1 MCFNV
6 CAEVQVKN
14 RRDCWSLEQNY
25 TDLWGTQCGYWEPH
39 SGLCKSSRF
48 SLLWELLFSPNL
60 YTTIFKILFMFI
72 YVSLDSCVSELHTYP
87 LGSEESLGSPSPH
100 SVFYHL
106 GSCFLRKA
114 EIQQTPVT
122 ALSLN
127 PHGWITGTWYDA
139 QYVWWVLRSELWSS
153 WFCTKCS
160 KQLRY

>member
-60 YTTIFKILFMFI
+60 YITIFKILFMFI
-72 YVSLDSCVSELHTYP
+72 YVSLDSCVSELHTHP

-100 SVFYHL
+100 SVFILWGPVFSGRQKSSKLQWLSCLKPSRLDYRHL
-106 GSCFLRKA
+106 IWCSVCVVSA
-114 EIQQTPVT
+114 EVW
-122 ALSLN
+122 AL
-127 PHGWITGTWYDA
+127 
-139 QYVWWVLRSELWSS
+139 VLMILH
-153 WFCTKCS
+153 
-160 KQLRY
+160 QML